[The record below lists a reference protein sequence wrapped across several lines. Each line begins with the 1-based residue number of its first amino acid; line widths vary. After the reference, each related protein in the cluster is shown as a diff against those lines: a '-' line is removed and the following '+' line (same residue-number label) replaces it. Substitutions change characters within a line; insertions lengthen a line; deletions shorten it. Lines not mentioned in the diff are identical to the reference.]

1 MAMISESIINYELY
15 KDSTRYL
22 GTAELEL
29 PDLEFKTAD
38 VSGAGIAGSFE
49 APVQGHTQSLE
60 LKIKWR
66 TLTTR
71 PLELMRHGAIS
82 LQARAAL
89 QSYDSSKGEVQ
100 IYPLK
105 IDFTGRT
112 KGANL
117 GTFKAAELQENE
129 TTLELTYLKITYN
142 NKTTVEIDK
151 MNYIYKVNSVDYL
164 KDVRSAL
171 GLAS

>member
-1 MAMISESIINYELY
+1 MTEAIVSYELY
-15 KDSTRYL
+15 HSGTRYL

-29 PDLEFKTAD
+29 PEIKFKTSD

-49 APVQGHTQSLE
+49 APIQGFSESLE

>member
-1 MAMISESIINYELY
+1 MSVMTEVVVNYELFHNA
-15 KDSTRYL
+15 TRYL
-22 GTAELEL
+22 GSAEIEL
-29 PDLEFKTAD
+29 PDLEFQTAD

-82 LQARAAL
+82 LQARAAV
-89 QSYDSSKGEVQ
+89 QNYDTTGGDVA
-100 IYPLK
+100 IRPLK
-105 IDFTGRT
+105 IDMKGRT
-112 KGANL
+112 KGATL
-117 GTFKAAELQENE
+117 GSLKPAEQMENE
-129 TTLELTYLKITYN
+129 TTLELSYIKITYN

-151 MNYIYKVNSVDYL
+151 MNYIYKVNGWDYL

>member
-1 MAMISESIINYELY
+1 MPVMTETVVNYELFHN
-15 KDSTRYL
+15 STRYL
-22 GTAELEL
+22 GSAELEL
-29 PDLEFKTAD
+29 PNIEFKAVD
-38 VSGAGIAGSFE
+38 VSGAGISGE
-49 APVQGHTQSLE
+49 VNAPVQGFTSSLE

-117 GTFKAAELQENE
+117 GTFKPAELQENE

-151 MNYIYKVNSVDYL
+151 MNYIYKVNGTDYL
-164 KDVRSAL
+164 KGVRSAL

>member
-1 MAMISESIINYELY
+1 MSVMTEVVVNYELFHNA
-15 KDSTRYL
+15 TRYL
-22 GTAELEL
+22 GSAEIEL
-29 PDLEFKTAD
+29 PDLEFQTAD
-38 VSGAGIAGSFE
+38 VSGAGIAGEFS

-66 TLTTR
+66 TLTKR
-71 PLELMRHGAIS
+71 PLELMKHGAIS

-117 GTFKAAELQENE
+117 GTFKPAELQENE

-151 MNYIYKVNSVDYL
+151 MNYIYKVNGWDYL

>member
-1 MAMISESIINYELY
+1 MAVIAETVTNYELY
-15 KDSTRYL
+15 KDATRYL
-22 GTAELEL
+22 GSAELEL
-29 PDLEFKTAD
+29 PDLEFQTAD

-82 LQARAAL
+82 LQARAAV
-89 QSYDSSKGEVQ
+89 QNYDTTGGNVA
-100 IYPLK
+100 IRPLK

-112 KGANL
+112 KGATL
-117 GTFKAAELQENE
+117 GSLKPAEQMENE
-129 TTLELTYLKITYN
+129 TTLELSYIKITYN
-142 NKTTVEIDK
+142 NGMTLELDK
-151 MNYIYKVNSVDYL
+151 YNYIYKVNGVDYL
-164 KDVRSAL
+164 KDVRKAL